1 MAQPT
6 NPILRWAA
14 VANEKRG
21 LIYPILALAMVLVIL
36 IPLPTSVLDA
46 LLIANITLSALV
58 LLTVM
63 YMNGPLE
70 FSSFPSLLLS
80 LTIFRL
86 VLNTASTRLILV
98 NADGTTSAAGY
109 VIQEMSEFVAAGS
122 LAVGIIIFTIITV
135 IQFVVI
141 TKGATRIAEVAA
153 RFTLDAMPGKQ
164 MAIDADLSAGNIDEA
179 EARRRREAIMREAD
193 FYGAMDGASKFVR
206 GDAIAGIIIAFVN
219 ILGGIYVGMVEKD
232 LPIMQCLSVFT
243 RLTIGDGLVSQ
254 IPAFLVSIA
263 AGMIVTRSNAKQNM
277 GEELLGQLTSRPIAM
292 MLACAFLCIL
302 MFTPLPKVPLL
313 TMAIGIGGLAYI
325 LMGTKKHELA
335 EAGRVKAAA
344 PKPPEKI
351 ESALAVDTLEL
362 DVGYGLVK
370 LVDKKQGGDLLDRIS
385 NIRRQMAGELGII
398 VPPIRIRD
406 NVQLE
411 PNKYCLKLRG
421 APIAT
426 GELLPGHYLAIDSGA
441 VNEPIHGIDTR
452 EPAFGLPAVWVSEE
466 QKSTAE
472 HRNYTVVETTMV
484 LATHLTEL
492 IKTHAAELL
501 TRQDVGRLLD
511 HLKERSPKIVEEIV
525 PDVMKVGD
533 IQTVLQTLLRERV
546 PIRDLESILETIGD
560 WAGRTKDPE
569 ILAEYVRNGL
579 ARTICEQYRDARQ
592 TIHGITVDP
601 ALEDLVSSHVERSD
615 RGSFLTLPPGTVNR
629 IVAAIRNELD
639 AAAARSGG
647 AQPVI
652 LTSPQVR
659 QWIRRTIESA
669 LPKAA
674 VLGYNE
680 IVRGIEVRT
689 HGMAAVKEKDGA
701 ENVSSTVHV

>member
-1 MAQPT
+1 MAQSV

-14 VANEKRG
+14 IANEKRG

-36 IPLPTSVLDA
+36 IPLPTWMLDA

-109 VIQEMSEFVAAGS
+109 VIEEMSEFVAAGS

-232 LPIMQCLSVFT
+232 LPLMQCLSVFT
-243 RLTIGDGLVSQ
+243 RLSIGDGLVSQ

-313 TMAIGIGGLAYI
+313 TMAIGIGGLAY
-325 LMGTKKHELA
+325 LLVGAKKHETA
-335 EAGRVKAAA
+335 EAGRAKAAA

-351 ESALAVDTLEL
+351 EAALTVDTLEL

-385 NIRRQMAGELGII
+385 NIRRQMATELGVI

-466 QKSTAE
+466 QRATAE

-492 IKTHAAELL
+492 IKTHASELL

-525 PDVMKVGD
+525 PEVMKVGD

-569 ILAEYVRNGL
+569 ILAEYVRNSL

-592 TIHGITVDP
+592 TIHGITLDP

-615 RGSFLTLPPGTVNR
+615 RGSYLTLPPGTVNR
-629 IVAAIRNELD
+629 IVATIRNELD

-652 LTSPQVR
+652 LASPQVR

>member
-1 MAQPT
+1 MAEP
-6 NPILRWAA
+6 NPILKWAA
-14 VANEKRG
+14 IANEKRG
-21 LIYPILALAMVLVIL
+21 LVYPILALAMVLVIL
-36 IPLPTSVLDA
+36 IPLPTGVLDA

-122 LAVGIIIFTIITV
+122 LAVGIIIFIIITV

-263 AGMIVTRSNAKQNM
+263 AGMIVTRSNAKSSM
-277 GEELLGQLTSRPIAM
+277 GEELIGQLTSRPVAM
-292 MLACAFLCIL
+292 MLACGFLVIL
-302 MFTPLPKVPLL
+302 MFTPLPKAPL
-313 TMAIGIGGLAYI
+313 TMMAVGIGGLAYVLI
-325 LMGTKKHELA
+325 GAKKHEVA

-344 PKPPEKI
+344 PKAPEKI
-351 ESALAVDTLEL
+351 ENALTVDTLEL

-385 NIRRQMAGELGII
+385 NIRRQMASELGII

-411 PNKYCLKLRG
+411 PNKYAVKLRG

-441 VNEPIHGIDTR
+441 VSEPVHGIDTR
-452 EPAFGLPAVWVSEE
+452 EPAFGLPAVWVSED
-466 QKSTAE
+466 QRATAE

-525 PDVMKVGD
+525 PEVMKVGD

-560 WAGRTKDPE
+560 WSGRTKDPE

-579 ARTICEQYRDARQ
+579 ARTICEQYRDAKQ
-592 TIHGITVDP
+592 TIHGITIDP
-601 ALEDLVSSHVERSD
+601 ALEDMVSSHVERSD
-615 RGSFLTLPPGTVNR
+615 RGSYLTLPPGTVNR
-629 IVAAIRNELD
+629 IVAAIRNELE

-647 AQPVI
+647 VQPVV

-669 LPKAA
+669 LPKVA

-701 ENVSSTVHV
+701 ENLSSAVHV